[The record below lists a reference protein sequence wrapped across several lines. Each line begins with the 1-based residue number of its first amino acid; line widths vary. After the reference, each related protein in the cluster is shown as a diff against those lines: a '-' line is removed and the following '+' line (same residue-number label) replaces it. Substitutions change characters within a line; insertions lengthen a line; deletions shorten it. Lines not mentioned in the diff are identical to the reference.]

1 MIFKLWLNL
10 NRSTIE
16 HDSQKV
22 AEFEQQ
28 RGAFIGE

>member
-1 MIFKLWLNL
+1 MIITFWLNL

-22 AEFEQQ
+22 AESEQQ